1 VRLSDVSIE
10 RPVLATVMSLLVAV
24 AGGISFFALPVRE
37 YPDVDPPVVS
47 VRTVYPGASPST
59 VESTVTEPVEEVLNS
74 VDGIR
79 AIEST
84 SAFGLSTIDV
94 EFVAGRDIDLAATD
108 VTNAVQRAVGELPD
122 AAERPVVAK
131 AGANAQPIMWL
142 WLKSDR
148 HGPADLTDIA
158 DRVARTP
165 LQILPGVARVLIG
178 GERRYAMRVWLDPEA
193 MALRGVD
200 PRDVAAAIRRNN
212 VLLPAGELEGT
223 SRKFTL
229 EPRGILDDPDAYAAI
244 VVREDEDAPVRLGDV
259 AKVEL
264 GAADVQT
271 LTRYD
276 GDPIVG
282 LGIVRQSRANELA
295 VSRRVRAALPEI
307 RRALPQGVTVDV
319 AVDNTIFVEASLAEV
334 AKTLA
339 IAFAVVVLV
348 NLLFLHSAA
357 TTTIAGVAIPVSL
370 VGAFAAM
377 QVLGFSVNVLTLL
390 ALVLAIGLL
399 VDDAIVVLE
408 NAVRRQELGEAPMR
422 AALNGTREVGLPV
435 VATTASLV
443 AVLVPLGLMGGNTG
457 RLFREFAIVVATA
470 VALSTFVALTL
481 VPTLCA
487 RFLRVGGEQGRL
499 ARGIDRGLGALRDG
513 YGWLLRAAL
522 RHAWGVGLLLLAVLA
537 GTAAFWGILP
547 STFVPVEDRGRIVVF
562 LRAPE
567 GSTTAWTDRALR
579 RVEARMAEIP
589 EMEGFFSAIGLP
601 IGGVP
606 SSARGILFA
615 RLEPWGERDRTQ
627 QAIVGELARE
637 FSRIPEALVFP
648 LNPPSLGA
656 RTTADLD
663 VVIEAPGAPL
673 ESLDA
678 TTQAVLERV
687 REIPGLVNAD
697 ADLRLDRPQAEIVF
711 DREGAEDLGLS
722 VEAVFT
728 ALRLLVAQGET
739 DEFVMRGKQYDV
751 ITALGAPWRASPERL
766 ERIHLRA
773 RDGSMVPISSV
784 IGFVEA
790 AGPATLN
797 RYDLQRASRVTAS
810 LAPGATLDAALAET
824 RRILDTEL
832 PRGFG
837 TSLAGRTRDYVE
849 SAGRV
854 TRTFGVALLVV
865 FLVLAAQ
872 FESFVH
878 PLTVMLSVPLAT
890 LGGLAALALTGET
903 VNLYSQIG
911 MVLLVGLVTKN
922 AILLVDFANQA
933 RARGEPID
941 EALAQAGQARFRPIL
956 MTSVTSILGTLPLAL
971 ATGAG
976 AESRRPIGVVVIGG
990 LLFSTAFT
998 LVMIPVLYRG
1008 VTRLAERV
1016 GLRTIP
1022 PVLSLEGEE
1031 GRAAEADAGDP
1042 DRDAPE
1048 PA

>member
-1 VRLSDVSIE
+1 MRLSDVSIE
-10 RPVLATVMSLLVAV
+10 RPVLATVMSLLVLVGGAV
-24 AGGISFFALPVRE
+24 SFFALPVRE
-37 YPDVDPPVVS
+37 YPDVDRPVVS
-47 VRTVYPGASPST
+47 VRTVYAGASPAT
-59 VESTVTEPVEEVLNS
+59 VEATVTEPIEEVLNS

-84 SAFGLSTIDV
+84 SSFGRSTIDV
-94 EFVAGRDIDLAATD
+94 EFVAGRDVDLAATD
-108 VTNAVQRAVGELPD
+108 VTNAVQRAVGQLPD

-142 WLKSDR
+142 WVKSDR

-178 GERRYAMRVWLDPEA
+178 GERRYAMRVWLDPEE
-193 MALRGVD
+193 MALRRVD

-212 VLLPAGELEGT
+212 VLLPAGELEGA
-223 SRKFTL
+223 SRKLTL
-229 EPRGILDDPDAYAAI
+229 DPQGILDEPRAYADI
-244 VVREDEDAPVRLGDV
+244 VLREDGDAPVRLGDV
-259 AKVEL
+259 ARVEL

-271 LTRYD
+271 ITRYD

-295 VSRRVRAALPEI
+295 VSRRVRAALPDI
-307 RRALPQGVTVDV
+307 RRALPEGVSIDV

-334 AKTLA
+334 AKTIG

-348 NLLFLHSAA
+348 NLLFLHSGA

-370 VGAFAAM
+370 VGSFGVM

-399 VDDAIVVLE
+399 VDDAIVVIE
-408 NAVRRQELGEAPMR
+408 NAVRRQELGEEPLR
-422 AALNGTREVGLPV
+422 AARNGTREVALPV
-435 VATTASLV
+435 LATTASIV

-457 RLFREFAIVVATA
+457 RLFREFAIVVAGA
-470 VALSTFVALTL
+470 VMLSTFVALTL

-487 RFLRVGGEQGRL
+487 RLLEVGRSPGRIG
-499 ARGIDRGLGALRDG
+499 RGIDHAVGRLRDG
-513 YGWLLRAAL
+513 YGRLLGAAL
-522 RHAWGVGLLLLAVLA
+522 RHGVVVGLLFVAVLG
-537 GTAAFWGILP
+537 GTVALWLGLP
-547 STFVPVEDRGRIVVF
+547 ATFVPVEDRGRIAVF

-579 RVEARMAEIP
+579 EVEARMAAIP
-589 EMEGFFSAIGLP
+589 EMQGFFSAIGLP

-606 SSARGILFA
+606 SSARGVLFA
-615 RLEPWGERDRTQ
+615 RLEPWGERDRKQ
-627 QAIVGELARE
+627 QAIVAELAGA

-663 VVIEAPGAPL
+663 VVIEAPGVPL
-673 ESLDA
+673 ETLDA
-678 TTQAVLERV
+678 VTQAVLGRV
-687 REIPGLVNAD
+687 REIPGLVNVD
-697 ADLRLDRPQAEIVF
+697 ADLRLDQPEAEVVF
-711 DREGAEDLGLS
+711 DREGAEDLGVP
-722 VEAVFT
+722 VEAVFA
-728 ALRLLVAQGET
+728 ALQLLVAQGET
-739 DEFVMRGKQYDV
+739 DEFVMRGEQYDV
-751 ITALGAPWRASPERL
+751 ITAVGAPWRTTPERL
-766 ERIHLRA
+766 TRIHLRA

-784 IGFVEA
+784 VRFVEA

-797 RYDLQRASRVTAS
+797 RYDLQRASRITAS
-810 LAPGATLDAALAET
+810 LLPGATLDAALAGT
-824 RRILDTEL
+824 RRILEQEL
-832 PRGFG
+832 PEGFG
-837 TSLAGRTRDYVE
+837 TALAGSSRDYVE

-878 PLTVMLSVPLAT
+878 PLTVMLAVPMAT
-890 LGGLAALALTGET
+890 LGGLAALGLTGQT

-933 RARGEPID
+933 RARGADLD
-941 EALAQAGQARFRPIL
+941 EALREAGHARFRPIL
-956 MTSVTSILGTLPLAL
+956 MTSTTSILGTLPLAL

-976 AESRRPIGVVVIGG
+976 AESRRPIGIVVIGG
-990 LLFSTAFT
+990 LLFSTLFT
-998 LVMIPVLYRG
+998 LVMIPVLHRG
-1008 VTRLAERV
+1008 VTRLAERL
-1016 GLRTIP
+1016 GLRTVP
-1022 PVLSLEGEE
+1022 PALSLEGEE
-1031 GRAAEADAGDP
+1031 AGGRAGGPAEAG
-1042 DRDAPE
+1042 
-1048 PA
+1048 